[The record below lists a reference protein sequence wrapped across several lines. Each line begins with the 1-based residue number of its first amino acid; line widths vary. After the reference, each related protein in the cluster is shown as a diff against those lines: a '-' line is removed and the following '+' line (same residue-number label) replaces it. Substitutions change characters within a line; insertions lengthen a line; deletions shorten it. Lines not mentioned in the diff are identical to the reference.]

1 MSFAGLLPNDSVHTF
16 SSSVPILKA
25 IARKFIMN
33 YVRRGKD
40 RNFSLKSKRFAAV
53 TARGFVPFGGK
64 RYPKPSAC
72 RFRGIG
78 VRLR

>member
-1 MSFAGLLPNDSVHTF
+1 VHTF

-33 YVRRGKD
+33 YVRRDKD

-53 TARGFVPFGGK
+53 TARGFVPFDVK
-64 RYPKPSAC
+64 STKTIRMSFSA
-72 RFRGIG
+72 G
-78 VRLR
+78 VFSVPR